1 MATGLEFIRA
11 RCICIIF
18 LPPAPLS
25 YNPIPQAGYPAWGRS
40 RGKDYSKHRCLD
52 FPWVVK
58 NCLIYL
64 KSPLKT
70 NRKQSFCSEEC
81 EVTVCGAKLICH
93 VFNIPVDCFRLDKI
107 NILDTPSLF
116 PVTVPANNRSCQ
128 EAASPRCQLNQE
140 AVYSQRESTEK
151 LYTYLKSG
159 IMSHI
164 CHTYSFVQCSVS

>member
-1 MATGLEFIRA
+1 MVCRRA
-11 RCICIIF
+11 HWRVLLWRLGWNSSVHIVSVSFSSHQPPF
-18 LPPAPLS
+18 LTTPSHRQDILH
-25 YNPIPQAGYPAWGRS
+25 GGRS
-40 RGKDYSKHRCLD
+40 RGKDYSKHRCLV

-70 NRKQSFCSEEC
+70 YCKQSFRSEEC
-81 EVTVCGAKLICH
+81 EVTVCGAKLVCR

-140 AVYSQRESTEK
+140 AVY
-151 LYTYLKSG
+151 
-159 IMSHI
+159 
-164 CHTYSFVQCSVS
+164 